1 MVNNVAKFYEV
12 FHFSPSHYRLSH
24 AYSNTESK
32 FSNPAVGQIE
42 KKSDINNGI
51 LTHWLFIID
60 TYLRV
65 ADATN
70 TYVKNNLFNKL

>member
-1 MVNNVAKFYEV
+1 MSQNFTKSSTSLQATIG
-12 FHFSPSHYRLSH
+12 LSH